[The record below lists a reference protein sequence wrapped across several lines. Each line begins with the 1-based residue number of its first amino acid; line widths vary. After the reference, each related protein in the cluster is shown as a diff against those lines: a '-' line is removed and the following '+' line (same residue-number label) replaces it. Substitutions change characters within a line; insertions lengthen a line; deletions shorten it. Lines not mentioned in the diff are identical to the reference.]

1 MSTDYPTAID
11 SFDTHVDNVDDVMA
25 ADVNDLNDAV
35 VATQTALAVAG
46 WSTWTPTVTQ
56 SGAVA
61 ATVTR
66 ARYKIINKLCHVE
79 VSLAVTAAG
88 TAANDIVIAGQ
99 PAAMQPAYPYATNG
113 FPIGVALITDTGTA
127 YYSGILLA
135 LTTTD
140 FRVTDP
146 STNQNIG
153 TNPNFALANGDFI
166 FFTATYEVA

>member
-1 MSTDYPTAID
+1 MSTDYPGAID
-11 SFDTHVDNVDDVMA
+11 SFDTLVDNVDDVMA

-35 VATQTALAVAG
+35 VATQTALAVSG

-66 ARYKIINKLCHVE
+66 ARYKIVNKICHTE
-79 VSLAVTAAG
+79 VSLAATAAG
-88 TAANDIVIAGQ
+88 TGANDIVIGGQ
-99 PAAMQPAYPYATNG
+99 PAAIQPAYSEGTYG
-113 FPIGVALITDTGTA
+113 FPIGIGTVVDA
-127 YYSGILLA
+127 GAAVYGGILLA
-135 LTTTD
+135 LTATT
-140 FRVTDP
+140 FVILYP
-146 STNQNIG
+146 SSNLRIG